1 MYHFFYWKGGKM
13 IDLALAIAYFHDIG
27 RFEQVV
33 KTGTFK
39 DAKEDYADNGADLLI
54 KRNLIKELNVP
65 EEYYRIIGRTIL

>member
-1 MYHFFYWKGGKM
+1 M

-39 DAKEDYADNGADLLI
+39 DGKEDYADNGADLLI